1 MMIKWIGAIF
11 IIVSC
16 IGFGIMMSGF
26 HRKEVAGLKKL
37 ISALNFMECELQYRM
52 PALPELLRRTAE
64 ECDGNLK
71 NVFHNLSVELDQQVS
86 PNVKHCMN
94 SVLDRTKDIPP
105 EAKACL
111 FLLGENL
118 GQFDLQGQMK
128 SLENV
133 RKECKERLSKLL
145 GNADVRLR
153 SYKTLGVCAGA
164 ALIILLM

>member
-1 MMIKWIGAIF
+1 MMKWIGAIL
-11 IIVSC
+11 IIAACV
-16 IGFGIMMSGF
+16 GFGLMISGF

-52 PALPELLRRTAE
+52 PALPELLRRTAT

-71 NVFHNLSVELDQQVS
+71 KVFHNLAAELDEQVS
-86 PNVKHCMN
+86 PDVKHCMN
-94 SVLDRTKDIPP
+94 FVLDRAKDIPN
-105 EAKACL
+105 ETKVCL
-111 FLLGENL
+111 LMLGESL
-118 GQFDLQGQMK
+118 GQFDLQGQIK

-133 RKECKERLSKLL
+133 RRECKERLSNLL

-153 SYKTLGVCAGA
+153 SYQTLGVCAGA